1 MSTIKPI
8 KIRLEASSACQ
19 LRCPSCPTAQGII
32 AKSAVGA
39 GLLKFEDFKA
49 LVDQNPI
56 VREIG
61 LSNWGEVMLN
71 PQLVQILAYAHEK
84 GVKINLSNGV
94 NLNTAADEALEALVK
109 YGVEEITVSI
119 DGASQETYE
128 QYRVR
133 GHFDTVIGN
142 VRKINAYKRQY
153 GSQQPRLNWQFVI
166 FGHNE
171 HEINAVKALCQEL
184 DMAFRPKLNWDPDF
198 SPVRNKQQ
206 VMLDAGLSA
215 TTRQDDWEQTHK
227 FQQCLQL
234 WNDPQIN
241 WDGKVLG
248 CCVNYWQDFGGNVF
262 TDGPEAAL
270 NGEKISYARDMLM
283 GKVPDRS
290 DIPCSDCSKY
300 QRMAAEQVWITRSDI
315 ITHKK
320 WMMRLRRF
328 PLAYRAARFLINRGQ
343 P

>member
-1 MSTIKPI
+1 MLKLADFQ
-8 KIRLEASSACQ
+8 RLLDEA
-19 LRCPSCPTAQGII
+19 PT
-32 AKSAVGA
+32 
-39 GLLKFEDFKA
+39 
-49 LVDQNPI
+49 
-56 VREIG
+56 VREVG

-71 PQLVQILAYAHEK
+71 PQLMEILAYAHSK
-84 GVKINLSNGV
+84 GVKVNLANGV
-94 NLNTAADEALEALVK
+94 NLNTASDQALEALVK

-119 DGASQETYE
+119 DGASQATYE

-133 GHFDTVIGN
+133 GHFDTVIAN
-142 VRKINAYKRQY
+142 VRKINAFKARYN
-153 GSQQPRLNWQFVI
+153 SEFPRLNWQFVI

-171 HEINAVKALCQEL
+171 HEIAQVKALCNEL

-198 SPVRNKQQ
+198 SPVRNRQQ
-206 VMLDAGLSA
+206 VMLDSGLSA
-215 TTRQDDWEQTHK
+215 TNRQDDWEQTHK